1 MGEGDKRQSRG
12 VVRFDARELAR
23 LTRQPI
29 PPVDGELEAS
39 EHASKD
45 ASKDAAAALVS
56 RTATR
61 DDPMT
66 TMLLA
71 EASRRRM
78 TADVPPGAVPVARAD
93 DDPSED

>member
-1 MGEGDKRQSRG
+1 MGEGDKRQSKR

-29 PPVDGELEAS
+29 PGDDGDEA
-39 EHASKD
+39 AAKD
-45 ASKDAAAALVS
+45 AAKDVAAALVS

-61 DDPMT
+61 DDPLT

-71 EASRRRM
+71 EASRRQM
-78 TADVPPGAVPVARAD
+78 TVDVPPGAVAVAPAD
-93 DDPSED
+93 DDKPEE

>member
-1 MGEGDKRQSRG
+1 MGEGDKRQSRR
-12 VVRFDARELAR
+12 VVRFDARDLAR

-29 PPVDGELEAS
+29 PEDGDDAAGS
-39 EHASKD
+39 GKD
-45 ASKDAAAALVS
+45 ATKDVAAALVS

-71 EASRRRM
+71 EASRRQM
-78 TADVPPGAVPVARAD
+78 TVDVPPPAAPRD
-93 DDPSED
+93 DDKTEDE